1 MKDKIILCVVCV
13 ISVVALSIT
22 YNSKQTLQKEN
33 MKLKEEIETIE
44 DEKLQ
49 VEEDYRKLVDGYN
62 DLNEAY
68 SKLKVE
74 YDNLPK
80 WRAIGIYKITNYCG
94 CYECNGQWVGSP
106 TKLGTNYVDGRTV
119 GVDTDYIP
127 LGSKIMIDGHVY
139 VAEDTGSF
147 SGQVI
152 DVYVD
157 DHSKFD
163 MKYKEKRRIFFRVGL
178 QENMLE
184 KAKQFGRLSM
194 AQKLIIGSL
203 RTRLFFP
210 VYLIFLL
217 KGKNEKVKVW
227 LGEIVNGETKDNS

>member
-1 MKDKIILCVVCV
+1 MKKKIILCIILCIVYLANLVVV
-13 ISVVALSIT
+13 SISF
-22 YNSKQTLQKEN
+22 KREQTLQNEN

-106 TKLGTNYVDGRTV
+106 TKLGTNYVEGRTV

-139 VAEDTGSF
+139 IAEDTGSF

-163 MKYKEKRRIFFRVGL
+163 MKYKEVYI
-178 QENMLE
+178 LE
-184 KAKQFGRLSM
+184 KQ
-194 AQKLIIGSL
+194 
-203 RTRLFFP
+203 
-210 VYLIFLL
+210 
-217 KGKNEKVKVW
+217 
-227 LGEIVNGETKDNS
+227 

>member
-106 TKLGTNYVDGRTV
+106 TKLGTNYVEGRTV
-119 GVDTDYIP
+119 GVDPDYIP

-147 SGQVI
+147 NGQVI

-157 DHSKFD
+157 DWRINK
-163 MKYKEKRRIFFRVGL
+163 MKIE
-178 QENMLE
+178 E
-184 KAKQFGRLSM
+184 
-194 AQKLIIGSL
+194 
-203 RTRLFFP
+203 
-210 VYLIFLL
+210 LL
-217 KGKNEKVKVW
+217 KALETQKKVLEEVKVHIENIEQ
-227 LGEIVNGETKDNS
+227 EIEKLDKE

>member
-33 MKLKEEIETIE
+33 MKLKEEIGTIE
-44 DEKLQ
+44 EEKLK
-49 VEEDYRKLVDGYN
+49 VEEDYRNLVDGFN

-80 WRAIGIYKITNYCG
+80 WRALGIYKITNYCG

-106 TKLGTNYVDGRTV
+106 TKLGTNYIEGRTV

-147 SGQVI
+147 NGQVI

-163 MKYKEKRRIFFRVGL
+163 MKYKEVYI
-178 QENMLE
+178 LE
-184 KAKQFGRLSM
+184 DK
-194 AQKLIIGSL
+194 
-203 RTRLFFP
+203 
-210 VYLIFLL
+210 
-217 KGKNEKVKVW
+217 
-227 LGEIVNGETKDNS
+227 